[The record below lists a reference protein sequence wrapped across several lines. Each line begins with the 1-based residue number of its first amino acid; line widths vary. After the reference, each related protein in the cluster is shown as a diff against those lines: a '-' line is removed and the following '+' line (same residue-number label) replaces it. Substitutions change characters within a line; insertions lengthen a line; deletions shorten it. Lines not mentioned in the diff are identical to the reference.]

1 MDDKESEL
9 LEKASNVR
17 EKNALR
23 KNVSRLLKK
32 SLKNRAVIPRT
43 RTRRRM
49 SDMESHLSSLGLDHS
64 VISTHVQ
71 TNLSRS
77 QLATSGEDVV
87 MRDAGETDLTDAS
100 TKRPVSGGL
109 KNVGAME
116 KVERIKRSKQIKRNR
131 EARQG
136 EGDKRVTETKPK
148 HMYVGKRK
156 MGKTN
161 RR

>member
-9 LEKASNVR
+9 LEKAHNIR
-17 EKNALR
+17 EKTALQ
-23 KNVSRLLKK
+23 KNESRLLKK
-32 SLKNRAVIPRT
+32 SLKNRAMIPRT
-43 RTRRRM
+43 RTRKRM

-64 VISTHVQ
+64 LISVRARTSFTRGPV
-71 TNLSRS
+71 
-77 QLATSGEDVV
+77 AASGEDVV
-87 MRDAGETDLTDAS
+87 MRDAGETDLLDAP
-100 TKRPVSGGL
+100 TKRPVTGGL
-109 KNVGAME
+109 KDVGTME
-116 KVERIKRSKQIKRNR
+116 KVERIKRSKQITRNR